1 MSNNTTVGGGSNAGN
16 CSESS
21 ELERIQREC
30 ASMINTLK
38 DLHEEERQLKE
49 ANENF
54 AHRALLMGCTA
65 GLDGGTRRGARRK
78 AAAAAM
84 KLAAEGKDIS
94 SQKTHPSSST

>member
-1 MSNNTTVGGGSNAGN
+1 MSNTAVGGGGSNAGN